1 MEILKDI
8 LELLI
13 YFNNLLNIFIIKL
26 CCFLLGVFVK
36 CVLVFFY
43 LLVWFFWLIELLVMI
58 GDVLFF
64 IEFLFGFIL
73 LVLYDRFMCIF

>member
-8 LELLI
+8 LELLKF
-13 YFNNLLNIFIIKL
+13 FNNLLNIFIIKL
-26 CCFLLGVFVK
+26 CCILLGVFVK

-43 LLVWFFWLIELLVMI
+43 LLVWYFWLIELLVMI

-73 LVLYDRFMCIF
+73 LVLYDSFMCIF